1 LYFISQAIK
10 EVDTILNI
18 NLLKNYKAKLNGQSI
33 YSHNQD
39 LIHILKQLH
48 ISKEMYNQLIK
59 IINYHDIGKVVDSFQ
74 NNITNTHRKVRHEML
89 SASVKRL
96 TDIERIAILTHHKS
110 LTEIQERFFIYY
122 DEYLKELEEMSNKLN
137 IEVEDISEIVLKYT
151 RNKDLLH
158 NRTAVKLKGL
168 LNYCDHLGSAGLKKL
183 YTGIDTKDRYNFN
196 NLTTLQQ
203 QTKCEDEDV
212 VIISATGS
220 GKTEASLFWAN
231 NIDKYK
237 NKRLFY
243 ILPFTTSINAMYKRL
258 NKDGFKVSM
267 LHNKAEYFLY
277 KELDG
282 DYITSKKQ
290 YQLYKY
296 FTNQITV
303 STIYQI
309 FKAMFNC
316 RFNEMMLS
324 MYQDSIF
331 IIDEIHC
338 YDEKQL
344 ALILTTLKYLKDNYN
359 IKICIMSAS
368 MPTKLSNLIQAELNI
383 HKKLTLTKEEN
394 DKIKKHKIIYKD
406 MYLQDDISLM
416 INNYNNGNKI
426 IVVANTVKKAQKMY
440 QILKDNINNSDDII
454 LIHGKFN
461 QRDRERIEKQIK
473 DKKVLVGTQ
482 AIEVSLNIDFDA
494 MFTEISPIDSQIQRW
509 GRINRKK
516 IEELKEIKNIYVYN
530 SDDNIYDKDL
540 IRKTKEVLQKIDI
553 VNENK
558 IQEYLDYTY
567 DKDFTEYYKYKN
579 ICEEIFKDIQ
589 IAKWDNNYNEIISF
603 AGASVLPE
611 KFIDEYQKYIENK
624 QYYEANSLF
633 VNISEGEYKYT
644 LMNNAIDKDNSY
656 IYYDYDENVG
666 LQFGEY
672 GNFF

>member
-1 LYFISQAIK
+1 MNL
-10 EVDTILNI
+10 

-59 IINYHDIGKVVDSFQ
+59 IINYHDIGKIVNSFQ
-74 NNITNTHRKVRHEML
+74 DNIENTHRKIRHEML
-89 SASVKRL
+89 SASIKGL
-96 TDIERIAILTHHKS
+96 TDIERIAILTHHKA
-110 LTEIQERFFIYY
+110 LREIQERFFIYY
-122 DEYLKELEEMSNKLN
+122 DEYLEELEEMKNKLN
-137 IEVEDISEIVLKYT
+137 IEVENISKIALKYT
-151 RNKDLLH
+151 RDKDLLH
-158 NRTAVKLKGL
+158 NQTAIKLKGL
-168 LNYCDHLGSAGLKKL
+168 LNYCDHLGSAGVEEL
-183 YTGIDTKDRYNFN
+183 YAGIDTKDKYNFS

-203 QTKCEDEDV
+203 QIKSEDEDV
-212 VIISATGS
+212 IIISATGS

-243 ILPFTTSINAMYKRL
+243 ILPYVASINAMYKRL
-258 NKDGFKVSM
+258 NKDGFKASM

-277 KELDG
+277 KELG
-282 DYITSKKQ
+282 DDYVTSKKQ

-303 STIYQI
+303 STIHQI

-316 RFNEMMLS
+316 KFNEMMLS

-368 MPTKLSNLIQAELNI
+368 MPTKLLDLIQVELNI
-383 HKKLTLTKEEN
+383 HKKLTLTRKEN
-394 DKIKKHKIIYKD
+394 DRIKKHKVIYKD
-406 MYLQDDISLM
+406 MCLQDDVNIM
-416 INNYNNGNKI
+416 IDNYNNGNKI
-426 IVVANTVKKAQKMY
+426 IVVANTVKKAQEMY
-440 QILKDNINNSDDII
+440 QILKDSINNSDDII

-461 QRDRERIEKQIK
+461 QRDREKIEKQIK
-473 DKKVLVGTQ
+473 DKKILVGTQ
-482 AIEVSLNIDFDA
+482 AIEVSLNIDFDG

-516 IEELKEIKNIYVYN
+516 IKALKEIKNIYVYK
-530 SDDNIYDKDL
+530 SDDSIYDKNL
-540 IRKTKEVLQKIDI
+540 IKNTREVLQKIDI
-553 VNENK
+553 VDENK
-558 IQEYLDYTY
+558 IQEYLDYVY
-567 DKDFTEYYKYKN
+567 DTHFIEYYKYKI

-589 IAKWDNNYNEIISF
+589 IAKWDSDYNEIVSF
-603 AGASVLPE
+603 AGVSVLPE
-611 KFIDEYQKYIENK
+611 KFIDEYEKYIKNK

-633 VNISEGEYKYT
+633 VNISEGEYKHA
-644 LMNNAIDKDNSY
+644 LMNNAIDKDNNY
-656 IYYDYDENVG
+656 IYYDYDENIG

-672 GNFF
+672 ANFF